1 MRRKRGLGSG
11 RAPCG
16 RDPGRQSGGVGAGG
30 PRTRDKRIVI
40 DLAAARRNG
49 SLGVRGRPTPRCG
62 EPPELAMH
70 EENGLG
76 IDQRGSPI
84 REGEQVPSQGENER
98 DFGKLRGLGDAMATA
113 RQIIALLS
121 SHNQG
126 DEEQFLSIALQV
138 AANEARRGRREV
150 ADELRR
156 LVDAA
161 RQNKASRGH
170 RSSGSGT
177 ADVAIPIA
185 RPRGEL
191 QNLLIATYPKT
202 RLDDVVLRPEARA
215 RLDRLTDQQ
224 RQRDRLREFGQT
236 PSSRLLLVGP
246 PGSGKTLTAS
256 ALAGE
261 LHLPLFTIRLDSVIT
276 RFMGET
282 AAKLRLIFDQI
293 ASTRGVYLFDEFDAI
308 GGRRSADND
317 VGEMRRV
324 LNSYLQFLE
333 EPNSTDSVVVAAT
346 NHPELLD
353 RALFRRFDDI
363 LEYALPDR
371 DGIRRLLNTR
381 LAAFRPNRVVW
392 SKVVE
397 AATGLSQAD
406 LSRAADEVIKVAIL
420 RGEKTISTEELTN
433 ALRERRALRETVLG
447 IMGS

>member
-1 MRRKRGLGSG
+1 
-11 RAPCG
+11 
-16 RDPGRQSGGVGAGG
+16 
-30 PRTRDKRIVI
+30 
-40 DLAAARRNG
+40 
-49 SLGVRGRPTPRCG
+49 
-62 EPPELAMH
+62 
-70 EENGLG
+70 
-76 IDQRGSPI
+76 
-84 REGEQVPSQGENER
+84 
-98 DFGKLRGLGDAMATA
+98 MATA
-113 RQIIALLS
+113 RQIVALLS

-138 AANEARRGRREV
+138 AADEARRGRREV

-156 LVDAA
+156 LVEAA
-161 RQNKASRGH
+161 RQNKARRAP
-170 RSSGSGT
+170 RSNGGGA
-177 ADVAIPIA
+177 ADVAIPIS

-191 QNLLIATYPKT
+191 QNLLVATYPKT

-215 RLDRLTDQQ
+215 RLDRLLDQQ
-224 RQRDRLREFGQT
+224 RQRDRLREFGQA

-261 LHLPLFTIRLDSVIT
+261 LHLPLFTTRLDSVIT

-308 GGRRSADND
+308 GGRRTADND

-324 LNSYLQFLE
+324 LNSFLQFLE
-333 EPNSTDSVVVAAT
+333 EPNSTDSLVVAAT

-371 DGIRRLLNTR
+371 NAIQRVLSSR
-381 LAAFRPNRVVW
+381 LAAFRPNRIVW

-397 AATGLSQAD
+397 AASGLSQAD
-406 LSRAADEVIKVAIL
+406 LSRAADEVIKAAIL
-420 RGEKTISTEELTN
+420 RGEKIISTEELLG
-433 ALRERRALRETVLG
+433 ALRERRALRETVSG
-447 IMGS
+447 IMDN